1 MNEVLGFI
9 NDKMKVLLILRE
21 HQVEIE
27 GIKLCPLNQQ
37 EIANHVPCGKLK
49 ANQLINELID
59 DGYIE
64 MKRSK
69 DVIECILVG
78 EFINNKFVS
87 GVSHKPSYNA
97 TIRIVNKEEVFE
109 LLKKMSLES

>member
-9 NDKMKVLLILRE
+9 NDKMKVILILKE

-49 ANQLINELID
+49 ANQLINELINE
-59 DGYIE
+59 GYIE
-64 MKRSK
+64 MMRSK
-69 DVIECILVG
+69 GRYIITEKG
-78 EFINNKFVS
+78 
-87 GVSHKPSYNA
+87 
-97 TIRIVNKEEVFE
+97 FE

>member
-9 NDKMKVLLILRE
+9 NDKMKVLLIIRE

-69 DVIECILVG
+69 GRYIITEKG
-78 EFINNKFVS
+78 
-87 GVSHKPSYNA
+87 
-97 TIRIVNKEEVFE
+97 FE

>member
-9 NDKMKVLLILRE
+9 NDKVKVLLILRE

-64 MKRSK
+64 MMRSK
-69 DVIECILVG
+69 GRYIITEKG
-78 EFINNKFVS
+78 
-87 GVSHKPSYNA
+87 
-97 TIRIVNKEEVFE
+97 FE

>member
-9 NDKMKVLLILRE
+9 NDKTKVLLILRE

-64 MKRSK
+64 MMRSK
-69 DVIECILVG
+69 GRYIITEKG
-78 EFINNKFVS
+78 
-87 GVSHKPSYNA
+87 
-97 TIRIVNKEEVFE
+97 FE

>member
-9 NDKMKVLLILRE
+9 NDKMKVLLILKE

-64 MKRSK
+64 MMRSK
-69 DVIECILVG
+69 GRYIITEKG
-78 EFINNKFVS
+78 
-87 GVSHKPSYNA
+87 
-97 TIRIVNKEEVFE
+97 FE

>member
-9 NDKMKVLLILRE
+9 NDKMKVLLILKE

-37 EIANHVPCGKLK
+37 EIANHVPCGKLE

-64 MKRSK
+64 MMRFKGRYIITEK
-69 DVIECILVG
+69 G
-78 EFINNKFVS
+78 
-87 GVSHKPSYNA
+87 
-97 TIRIVNKEEVFE
+97 FE

>member
-59 DGYIE
+59 GGYIE

-69 DVIECILVG
+69 GRYIITEKG
-78 EFINNKFVS
+78 
-87 GVSHKPSYNA
+87 
-97 TIRIVNKEEVFE
+97 FE

>member
-64 MKRSK
+64 MMRSK
-69 DVIECILVG
+69 GRYIITEKG
-78 EFINNKFVS
+78 
-87 GVSHKPSYNA
+87 
-97 TIRIVNKEEVFE
+97 FE
-109 LLKKMSLES
+109 LLKYMSLGS

>member
-59 DGYIE
+59 EGYIE
-64 MKRSK
+64 MMRSK
-69 DVIECILVG
+69 GRYIITEKG
-78 EFINNKFVS
+78 
-87 GVSHKPSYNA
+87 
-97 TIRIVNKEEVFE
+97 FE

>member
-64 MKRSK
+64 MMRSK
-69 DVIECILVG
+69 GRYIITEKG
-78 EFINNKFVS
+78 
-87 GVSHKPSYNA
+87 
-97 TIRIVNKEEVFE
+97 FE